1 MNHRPMRV
9 AAIHDLSGF
18 GRCSLTVILPV
29 LSAMGVQA
37 CPVPT
42 AVFSTHLGGLGEVA
56 YRDLTDFMEPALAHY
71 RQLDIGFEAIY
82 SGFLSTENQIGHC
95 LAFLE
100 SYPDALAVVDP
111 VMGDHGKPYKSHPPA
126 LQLRMRD
133 LVREADV
140 ITPNLTEAAM
150 LLDQDFPS
158 FPITRAQGKSMLV
171 RLSEL
176 GPGKVVITGVKLAT
190 GEMANIGYDR
200 EKNAFWAVD
209 CDYVPVSYP
218 GTGDIFA
225 SVLTGG
231 MLTGDSLPMAM
242 DRASRFVELTIKT
255 TFGYGSDTRYG
266 VMLEMCLP
274 ELMSREV
281 PHRYHIF

>member
-1 MNHRPMRV
+1 MAIPKV
-9 AAIHDLSGF
+9 AAIHDLSGL
-18 GRCSLTVILPV
+18 GKCSLTAAIPILSV
-29 LSAMGVQA
+29 CGVQA
-37 CPVPT
+37 VPLAT
-42 AVFSTHLGGLGEVA
+42 AV
-56 YRDLTDFMEPALAHY
+56 
-71 RQLDIGFEAIY
+71 
-82 SGFLSTENQIGHC
+82 LSNQT
-95 LAFLE
+95 AFE
-100 SYPDALAVVDP
+100 SYTGVDLSEYLPMIAAEWKKRKLSLDGIFTGYLSNEQQVEWVGGFIDSFAKDDTLILVDP
-111 VMGDHGKPYKSHPPA
+111 VLGDEGVYYRGFGEQMRLAMRRLCGK
-126 LQLRMRD
+126 
-133 LVREADV
+133 ADV

-158 FPITRAQGKSMLV
+158 SPITRAQGKSMLV

-176 GPGKVVITGVKLAT
+176 GPEKVVITGVKLAT

-242 DRASRFVELTIKT
+242 DRASRFVELAIKT